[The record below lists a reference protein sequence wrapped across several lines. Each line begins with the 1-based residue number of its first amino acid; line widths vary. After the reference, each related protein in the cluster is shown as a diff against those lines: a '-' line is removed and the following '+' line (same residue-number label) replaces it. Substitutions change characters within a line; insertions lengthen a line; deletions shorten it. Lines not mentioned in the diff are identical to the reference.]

1 MIYIFNTSLFFFIK
15 FQFERLERE
24 RKMQLYQ
31 SKENKKDDKGDAIS
45 DIKTSQSKNIT
56 EDPLNGHASDLPK
69 IDESSQTDP
78 VVENGKY

>member
-1 MIYIFNTSLFFFIK
+1 
-15 FQFERLERE
+15 
-24 RKMQLYQ
+24 MQLYQ
-31 SKENKKDDKGDAIS
+31 SKEGKKDDKGDAIS
-45 DIKTSQSKNIT
+45 DIKTTESKTVT

>member
-1 MIYIFNTSLFFFIK
+1 
-15 FQFERLERE
+15 
-24 RKMQLYQ
+24 MQLYQ

-78 VVENGKY
+78 VVENGKYKSFLYYIKILSLNFK